1 MRVLGMSIVHSSISR
16 TSCVQFVAKS
26 LAVAVLISLSSV
38 LAHAQ
43 ESEKTQQTS
52 VAISPDGQNLPLEI
66 GKDDPTKFFDSAE
79 LVACC
84 QAINSGDLPALSN
97 AISLK
102 LDVNSPGYG
111 GVTLLHWALARKNF
125 EAFELLLKGG
135 ASPDAK
141 LTHKLSG
148 LAGHFIEGDSVLMS
162 SLWFGMSRLKFF
174 DAALPYTK
182 DPNQRRKNGQTL
194 LMIHLRQFVSVHDK
208 CIDGML
214 KVGTDVNAQDN
225 AGSTALHHGI
235 AYGHYVQC
243 EKLLRS
249 GADPSIR
256 DTKGMTAVD
265 YAETE
270 VERIRRNPNSMREPL
285 RSDLTQLISLLELMK
300 QPKK

>member
-1 MRVLGMSIVHSSISR
+1 MLVVHVSFSRVSSIQLV
-16 TSCVQFVAKS
+16 TKS
-26 LAVAVLISLSSV
+26 LVVAALIALSSV
-38 LAHAQ
+38 LAMSQ
-43 ESEKTQQTS
+43 ENDKTKQTS
-52 VAISPDGQNLPLEI
+52 VASSPDGQNLPLEI
-66 GKDDPTKFFDSAE
+66 GKDDPTEFFDSAE

-102 LDVNSPGYG
+102 LDVNAPGYG

-125 EAFELLLKGG
+125 EAFELLLKEG
-135 ASPDAK
+135 ASPDAV

-194 LMIHLRQFVSVHDK
+194 LMIHLRQFVGVQDK
-208 CIDGML
+208 CIEAML
-214 KVGTDVNAQDN
+214 KVGVDVNAQDN
-225 AGSTALHHGI
+225 AGSTALHQGI
-235 AYGHYVQC
+235 AHGHYTQC
-243 EKLLRS
+243 ETLLRS

-256 DTKGMTAVD
+256 DTKGLTAVD
-265 YAETE
+265 FAETE
-270 VERIRRNPNSMREPL
+270 IERIQKNPNAMREPL
-285 RSDLTQLISLLELMK
+285 RSDLMQLTSLVESMK
-300 QPKK
+300 QAKK

>member
-1 MRVLGMSIVHSSISR
+1 MSVLGMSIVHSSISR

-26 LAVAVLISLSSV
+26 LAVGALISLSSV
-38 LAHAQ
+38 LAIAQ
-43 ESEKTQQTS
+43 ESEKTKQTS
-52 VAISPDGQNLPLEI
+52 VAISPDGKDLPLEI

-84 QAINSGDLPALSN
+84 QAINSGNLPALSN

-141 LTHKLSG
+141 LTLKMSG

-174 DAALPYTK
+174 DVALTYTK

-194 LMIHLRQFVSVHDK
+194 LMIHLSQFVGVHDK
-208 CIDGML
+208 CIEAML
-214 KVGTDVNAQDN
+214 KVGIDVNAQDN

-235 AYGHYVQC
+235 AHGHYIQC
-243 EKLLRS
+243 QKLVRS
-249 GADPSIR
+249 GVDSSIR
-256 DTKGMTAVD
+256 DNKGLTAVD
-265 YAETE
+265 FAETE
-270 VERIRRNPNSMREPL
+270 VERIQKNPNSMKEPL
-285 RSDLTQLISLLELMK
+285 RSDLMQLTSLVESMK
-300 QPKK
+300 RAKK

>member
-1 MRVLGMSIVHSSISR
+1 MRVLGMRIVHSSISR
-16 TSCVQFVAKS
+16 RSSIQLVTKS
-26 LAVAVLISLSSV
+26 LTAAALISLSSV
-38 LAHAQ
+38 LAIAQ
-43 ESEKTQQTS
+43 ESEKTKQTS
-52 VAISPDGQNLPLEI
+52 VANSPVGQNLPLEI

-102 LDVNSPGYG
+102 LDVNAPGYG

-148 LAGHFIEGDSVLMS
+148 LAGYFIEGDSVLMS

-194 LMIHLRQFVSVHDK
+194 LMIHLRQFVGVQDK
-208 CIDGML
+208 CIEAML
-214 KVGTDVNAQDN
+214 KVGVDVNAQDN
-225 AGSTALHHGI
+225 AGSTALHQGI
-235 AYGHYVQC
+235 AHGHYTQC
-243 EKLLRS
+243 ETLLRS

-256 DTKGMTAVD
+256 DTKGLTAVD
-265 YAETE
+265 FAETE
-270 VERIRRNPNSMREPL
+270 IERIQKNPNAMREPL
-285 RSDLTQLISLLELMK
+285 RSDLTQLTSLVESMK
-300 QPKK
+300 QAKK